1 MHSPTSK
8 AITENAARWFIRM
21 RSAEADHELHGQF
34 EAWLMADPTHQ
45 KEYASFAETMQDLD
59 ANEKLTAIADA
70 LVQQKHTTKQ
80 QNRSSISN
88 YAVKFIVAIF
98 ICCAALLSIQQYQDW
113 QTQPILQLAT
123 NNPVGKMTTQT
134 LADGTSVTLSANS
147 EMQVTFYRHQRHVQL
162 QRGEAI
168 FEVTKDAQRP
178 FIVET
183 DTTKVTVLGTRF
195 VVNKLSK
202 LVRVSVDHGRVQVES
217 KFPQLSTVVTDGQVV
232 EVKPQQPPNLVQRN
246 ALDDFGF
253 AQGKLIFSAVD
264 TDEIA
269 DTLSRYITRPVVTQG
284 HSISNISAIINVQN
298 AEQFLQGLPNI
309 AEVNVKSSPE
319 KIVLI
324 SKPSKGN
331 TQ

>member
-1 MHSPTSK
+1 MSLTSSN
-8 AITENAARWFIRM
+8 AISKKAARWYIRM
-21 RSAEADHELHGQF
+21 RAAEIDVEDQRNF
-34 EAWLMADPTHQ
+34 EAWLKANPAHQ
-45 KEYASFAETMQDLD
+45 KEYASIAETMQDLTSND
-59 ANEKLTAIADA
+59 KLTALADA
-70 LVQQKHTTKQ
+70 LEQKQFTAKQ
-80 QNRSSISN
+80 LSKHKVSS
-88 YAVKFIVAIF
+88 VAAKLATLIMIGIITF
-98 ICCAALLSIQQYQDW
+98 FSINQYQVW
-113 QTQPILQLAT
+113 QSQPLSQLAT
-123 NNPVGKMTTQT
+123 NNPIGQITTQT
-134 LADGTSVTLSANS
+134 LADGSNVTLSANS
-147 EMQVTFYRHQRHVQL
+147 EMQITFYRHQRHVQL

-168 FEVTKDAQRP
+168 FEVTKDIERP

-183 DTTKVTVLGTRF
+183 DTAKVTVLGTRF